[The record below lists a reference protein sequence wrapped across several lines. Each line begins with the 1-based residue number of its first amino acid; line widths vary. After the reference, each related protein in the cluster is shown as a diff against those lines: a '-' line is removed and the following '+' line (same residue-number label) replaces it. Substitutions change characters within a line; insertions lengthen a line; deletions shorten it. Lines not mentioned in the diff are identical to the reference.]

1 MNFELRQLEA
11 FVAVAEELHFGRAAS
26 RLHVAQPALSQQIL
40 RLEAAVGADLLVR
53 QRRRTALSEAGR
65 LFLVEARRTLRQA
78 RVAQAVA
85 VRAQRGELGRLR
97 IGYTPTASS
106 QQFLHALGEFQ
117 RAVPEVDLSLS
128 ELPIGSI
135 AGPLRDDLVDV
146 AFVVTLGEFDCAWLG
161 DDVEL
166 RKLSCE
172 DFVAAVPAGHRLA
185 DRPGIDL
192 VDLAEEAFAFL
203 ARDLCPHW
211 YEMVMG
217 VCRQAGFTPRL
228 VHQAGE
234 VGTQLTLVAA
244 GLGVA
249 LVQESARSLRSDGI
263 AYLPIRDAVPQV
275 SSGVAWR
282 ADDTSPV
289 LRRFRAALP
298 TG

>member
-26 RLHVAQPALSQQIL
+26 RLHIAQPALSQQIL
-40 RLEAAVGADLLVR
+40 RLEATLGADLLVR
-53 QRRRTALSEAGR
+53 QRRRTALSETGR
-65 LFLVEARRTLRQA
+65 LFLVEARRTLHQA
-78 RVAQAVA
+78 RVAQTVA
-85 VRAQRGELGRLR
+85 ERAQRGELGRLR

-106 QQFLHALGEFQ
+106 QQFLHVLGEFQ

-135 AGPLRDDLVDV
+135 ATPLRDDLVDV
-146 AFVVTLGEFDCAWLG
+146 AFVVTLGQFDCAWLG
-161 DDVEL
+161 DDIEL
-166 RKLSCE
+166 RQLSCE
-172 DFVAAVPAGHRLA
+172 AFVAAVPAGHRLA
-185 DRPGIDL
+185 DRAEID
-192 VDLAEEAFAFL
+192 VADLTDETFAFL

-211 YEMVMG
+211 FEMAMG
-217 VCRQAGFTPRL
+217 VCRTAGFTPRL

-249 LVQESARSLRSDGI
+249 LVQESARMLRGAGI
-263 AYLPIRDAVPQV
+263 AYLPIRHPVPRV

-282 ADDTSPV
+282 AGDTSPV
-289 LRRFRAALP
+289 LGRFRAALP
-298 TG
+298 TC

>member
-26 RLHVAQPALSQQIL
+26 RLHIAQPALSQQIL
-40 RLEAAVGADLLVR
+40 RLEATLGADLLVR

-65 LFLVEARRTLRQA
+65 LFLIEARRTLRQA
-78 RVAQAVA
+78 RVAQTVA
-85 VRAQRGELGRLR
+85 QRAQRGELGRLR

-106 QQFLHALGEFQ
+106 QQFLTVLGEFQ

-135 AGPLRDDLVDV
+135 ATPLRDDLVDV
-146 AFVVTLGEFDCAWLG
+146 AFVVTLGQFDCAWLG
-161 DDVEL
+161 DDIEL
-166 RKLSCE
+166 RQLSCE
-172 DFVAAVPAGHRLA
+172 AFVAAVPAGHRLA
-185 DRPGIDL
+185 DRSEID
-192 VDLAEEAFAFL
+192 VADLADETFAFL

-211 YEMVMG
+211 FEMVMG
-217 VCRQAGFTPRL
+217 VCQTAGFTPRL

-244 GLGVA
+244 GLGIA
-249 LVQESARSLRSDGI
+249 LVQESARMLRGDGI
-263 AYLPIRDAVPQV
+263 AYLPIRHSVPRV

-282 ADDTSPV
+282 AGDPSPV
-289 LRRFRAALP
+289 LERFRAALP
-298 TG
+298 TC

>member
-26 RLHVAQPALSQQIL
+26 RLHIAQPALSQQIL
-40 RLEAAVGADLLVR
+40 RLEATLGADLLVR

-65 LFLVEARRTLRQA
+65 LFLVEARRTLHQA
-78 RVAQAVA
+78 RVAQTVA
-85 VRAQRGELGRLR
+85 ERAQRGELGRLR

-106 QQFLHALGEFQ
+106 QHFLRMLGEFQ

-135 AGPLRDDLVDV
+135 AAPLRDDLVDV
-146 AFVVTLGEFDCAWLG
+146 AFVVTLGQFDCAWLG

-166 RKLSCE
+166 RQLSCE
-172 DFVAAVPAGHRLA
+172 AFVAAVPAGHRLA
-185 DRPGIDL
+185 DRAGID
-192 VDLAEEAFAFL
+192 VADLADETFAFL

-211 YEMVMG
+211 FEMVTG
-217 VCRQAGFTPRL
+217 VCRTAGFTPRL

-249 LVQESARSLRSDGI
+249 LVQESARMLRADGI
-263 AYLPIRDAVPQV
+263 AYLPIRHSVPRV
-275 SSGVAWR
+275 SSGVVWR
-282 ADDTSPV
+282 AGDASPV
-289 LRRFRAALP
+289 LGRFRAALP
-298 TG
+298 TC